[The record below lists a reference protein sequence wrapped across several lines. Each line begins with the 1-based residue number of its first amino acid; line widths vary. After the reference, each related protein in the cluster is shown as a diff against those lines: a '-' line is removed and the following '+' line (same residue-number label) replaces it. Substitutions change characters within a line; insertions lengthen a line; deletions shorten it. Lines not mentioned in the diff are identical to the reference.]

1 MNIKPINQKKI
12 IGYDDLFKKLIN
24 LYNNK
29 KLPNKI
35 IISGQKG
42 IGKSTFVYHF
52 INYIFSK
59 NEDFPY
65 DLNKFE
71 INNDNKSFKLV
82 KNFVHPNFFLLDLI
96 DNKKN
101 IEIDQ
106 IRKAIKYSQ
115 KSSFNNDYK
124 IVLIDN
130 LDKLN
135 INSANALLKIIEEP
149 NEKLI
154 FFLIHDSS
162 KKILETIKS
171 RCIVFKKQFT
181 SKENISITKELLNT
195 KIENFINPN
204 IINHYSTIGDFIFLY
219 NFSIQ
224 YKLDLKDFSTKSL
237 LLYLINYKYYKNE
250 PIVTNLIYE
259 LIQFYFYKTFLD
271 NKNLDFYVYYQN
283 FIKKINYANEFN
295 LDIENLFLEFKKKVI
310 CE

>member
-12 IGYDDLFKKLIN
+12 IGYDDLFKRLID

-82 KNFVHPNFFLLDLI
+82 KNSVHPNFFLLDLI

-181 SKENISITKELLNT
+181 SKENISITKEMLNT

-219 NFSIQ
+219 NFSKQ
-224 YKLDLKDFSTKSL
+224 YKLDLKDFSAKSL

-283 FIKKINYANEFN
+283 FIKKIYYANEFN

-310 CE
+310 SE

>member
-96 DNKKN
+96 DNKKKYRN
-101 IEIDQ
+101 RPNKESNKIFSEI
-106 IRKAIKYSQ
+106 
-115 KSSFNNDYK
+115 
-124 IVLIDN
+124 
-130 LDKLN
+130 
-135 INSANALLKIIEEP
+135 
-149 NEKLI
+149 I
-154 FFLIHDSS
+154 F
-162 KKILETIKS
+162 
-171 RCIVFKKQFT
+171 
-181 SKENISITKELLNT
+181 
-195 KIENFINPN
+195 
-204 IINHYSTIGDFIFLY
+204 
-219 NFSIQ
+219 
-224 YKLDLKDFSTKSL
+224 
-237 LLYLINYKYYKNE
+237 
-250 PIVTNLIYE
+250 
-259 LIQFYFYKTFLD
+259 
-271 NKNLDFYVYYQN
+271 
-283 FIKKINYANEFN
+283 
-295 LDIENLFLEFKKKVI
+295 
-310 CE
+310 

>member
-12 IGYDDLFKKLIN
+12 IGYDDLFKRLID

-82 KNFVHPNFFLLDLI
+82 KNSVHPNFFLLDLI

-219 NFSIQ
+219 NFSKQ
-224 YKLDLKDFSTKSL
+224 YKLDLKGFSAKSL
-237 LLYLINYKYYKNE
+237 LLYLINYKYYQNE

-283 FIKKINYANEFN
+283 FIKKIYYANEFN

-310 CE
+310 SE